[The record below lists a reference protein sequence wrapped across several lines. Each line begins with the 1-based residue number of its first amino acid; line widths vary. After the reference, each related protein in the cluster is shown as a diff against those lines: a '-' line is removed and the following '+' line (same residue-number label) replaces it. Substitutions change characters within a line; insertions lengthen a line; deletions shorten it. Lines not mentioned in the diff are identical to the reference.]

1 MTHQLLVS
9 HTSNLSPDSRPLC
22 QARLL
27 LSEGSHTLAVFI
39 DSGSDINIIDEELA
53 RQLNIQWLPLPHP
66 SPACALD
73 GHLVGTLTHQTTPL
87 RLLLSGNHH
96 ETIQFH
102 ILKSPRLPFILGF
115 PWLRRHNPTIDW
127 STGSILGW
135 SPTCQVCLKQA
146 SAPRLITCY
155 DPAPNTVGV
164 PAEYTDF
171 REVFSK
177 AKANF
182 LPPHRPYDCAIDL
195 QFGSSP
201 PRGRLF
207 SAPERKA
214 MEEYIGDSL
223 AAGIICPS
231 SSPAGRGFF
240 FVEKKDKT
248 LRPCID
254 YRGLNE
260 ITVKN
265 RYPLPLISSAFELLQ
280 GSTIFSKLD
289 LCNAYHLVRIREGD
303 EWKTAFN
310 TPTGHYE
317 YLVMPFGLTNA
328 PAVFQ
333 ALVNDVL
340 RDMLD

>member
-1 MTHQLLVS
+1 MNHPVS
-9 HTSNLSPDSRPLC
+9 YPEVPLASPL
-22 QARLL
+22 
-27 LSEGSHTLAVFI
+27 
-39 DSGSDINIIDEELA
+39 
-53 RQLNIQWLPLPHP
+53 
-66 SPACALD
+66 
-73 GHLVGTLTHQTTPL
+73 
-87 RLLLSGNHH
+87 
-96 ETIQFH
+96 
-102 ILKSPRLPFILGF
+102 ILGF

-135 SPTCQVCLKQA
+135 SPACHQVCLKQA
-146 SAPRLITCY
+146 SAPRLTTCS
-155 DPAPNTVGV
+155 DPAPNMVGV

-177 AKANF
+177 VKANS
-182 LPPHRPYDCAIDL
+182 LPSHRPYDCAIDL
-195 QFGSSP
+195 QPGSSP

-207 SAPERKA
+207 SLSTPERKA
-214 MEEYIGDSL
+214 MEEYIGDPL
-223 AAGIICPS
+223 ATSIIRPPS
-231 SSPAGRGFF
+231 SSPAGAGFS
-240 FVEKKDKT
+240 FVEKKDRT
-248 LRPCID
+248 LHPCID

-289 LCNAYHLVRIREGD
+289 LRNAYHLVRIREGD
-303 EWKTAFN
+303 EWKTTFN